1 MMRFQHVVP
10 PKQSCGSSTGQGG
23 RATAERPFAAGH
35 LQDTVGHDDKVW
47 REMTNVSS
55 CLFHLTFGE
64 GQLRTPVSM
73 VDTCFDK
80 IHTQIL

>member
-1 MMRFQHVVP
+1 M
-10 PKQSCGSSTGQGG
+10 GQ
-23 RATAERPFAAGH
+23 AEKASVEPQIAAVH
-35 LQDTVGHDDKVW
+35 LEDSVKLCNKML
-47 REMTNVSS
+47 RETTNVLS

-80 IHTQIL
+80 THTQILLNTIR